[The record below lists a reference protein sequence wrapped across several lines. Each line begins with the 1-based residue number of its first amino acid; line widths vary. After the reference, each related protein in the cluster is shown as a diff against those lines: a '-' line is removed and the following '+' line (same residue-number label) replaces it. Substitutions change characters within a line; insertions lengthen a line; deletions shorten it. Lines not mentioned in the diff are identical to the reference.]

1 MRSEA
6 DTRRSNNFRVGKA
19 RGEASGRNVL
29 WLRFPRFAQS
39 KCRCENRSCHFAR
52 PVLQMSLRESFLPP
66 LPPRTSNVA
75 ARIVPAASPA
85 PYFKCRCENRSCRLS
100 RPVLQMS
107 LRESFLPLRPPVLQ
121 MSLRES
127 FLPPLPP
134 RTSNVAARIVPAASP
149 APYFKCH
156 CEVRSKNSFRAFS

>member
-1 MRSEA
+1 MNTGNIWMRSEA

-85 PYFKCRCENRSCRLS
+85 PYFKCRCENRSCRLA

-107 LRESFLPLRPPVLQ
+107 LRGSLEEFLQSLLVGCRFCAVTFDVRRTLDEQHVLI
-121 MSLRES
+121 L
-127 FLPPLPP
+127 
-134 RTSNVAARIVPAASP
+134 
-149 APYFKCH
+149 
-156 CEVRSKNSFRAFS
+156 